1 MKLHRQKLIRVSAG
15 WLFALLALL
24 VFSASSPAQT
34 NTGGGRW
41 LLVFD
46 TAAMMKNRLPATEAA
61 VKHFFSTRAD
71 SQLETGDSVGVWV
84 FDREINARFP
94 TFTWMP
100 EQAAESVSNLVA
112 FLHRQTYQTESQIKI
127 LQTPLNRIVADS
139 QRLTVVLFTDGQDP
153 IFGTPYDLGINQTFH
168 DGRGERKKFRQP
180 FIVILRSQ
188 LGKFIG
194 CTVNFPPGNLN
205 LPAFPP
211 PPEPPRP
218 ATPPPA
224 PVVIAPSPAPV
235 ASLVI
240 VGTHVSTN
248 TNDLV
253 EKSVASPV
261 QPLPLVKTN
270 PPSEPTNSPPV
281 RAKVKPVLPPTN
293 NIQPI
298 AASIAATGQSGWLIY
313 VAIGLLALALV
324 AAVVL
329 RARRPESSLIT
340 TSMED
345 DSRKR

>member
-1 MKLHRQKLIRVSAG
+1 LGAV
-15 WLFALLALL
+15 LALL

-46 TAAMMKNRLPATEAA
+46 TASTMKNRLPATEAA

-71 SQLETGDSVGVWV
+71 GQLETGDSVGVWT

-112 FLHRQTYQTESQIKI
+112 FLHRQPYQTESQIKI
-127 LQTPLNRIVADS
+127 FQTPLNRIVADS
-139 QRLTVVLFTDGQDP
+139 QRLTVVLFTDGQGA
-153 IFGTPYDLGINQTFH
+153 IFGTPYDLGINQTFR

-211 PPEPPRP
+211 PPEPPRL

-248 TNDLV
+248 TNDLA
-253 EKSVASPV
+253 EKSVAAPV
-261 QPLPLVKTN
+261 QPMPLVKTN
-270 PPSEPTNSPPV
+270 PPSAPTNLPPV
-281 RAKVKPVLPPTN
+281 KAEVKSISAPTN
-293 NIQPI
+293 NIQSI
-298 AASIAATGQSGWLIY
+298 AASSTANEQSGWLIY
-313 VAIGLLALALV
+313 VVIGLLAVALV
-324 AAVVL
+324 AVLGL

-345 DSRKR
+345 DSRQR